1 MSDKKEKN
9 IIIFYS
15 KFGGGHYSAA
25 KALKVTIEEKYD
37 YNVHLIDG
45 FEYAAPILNK
55 ISVNFHKVI
64 SIHIPKLWGTFYK
77 SANTKNSFIEAGFK
91 QVLKLYKTRLYKLIK
106 ELNPEQ
112 IICTHPFPGIMCSN
126 LIKKGKI
133 NIPISNVITD
143 FEVHGFWYILPQ
155 HLKNFFVSTE
165 SMKRE
170 LINVGVKEEIIH
182 ITGIPINPKFDEK
195 ITKEE
200 IQKTYDEFNI
210 PEGKKIITFFAGGA
224 LGVGSKLNI
233 KLLNSITSK
242 LTNYHFVCI
251 SGKNDN
257 LYNLFSENIKKEN
270 INNVSLI
277 KYTKNVFNL
286 LKITD
291 IVFTKPGGLTV
302 TELLSL
308 GIPIFMINPLP
319 GQEFAN
325 KEYIENIEA
334 GLVVTEENLEEI
346 IEKIKNDQEYISKLS
361 KNAKENGF
369 TNASYNIIKKIIE
382 NN

>member
-1 MSDKKEKN
+1 MY
-9 IIIFYS
+9 F
-15 KFGGGHYSAA
+15 
-25 KALKVTIEEKYD
+25 
-37 YNVHLIDG
+37 
-45 FEYAAPILNK
+45 
-55 ISVNFHKVI
+55 
-64 SIHIPKLWGTFYK
+64 
-77 SANTKNSFIEAGFK
+77 
-91 QVLKLYKTRLYKLIK
+91 R
-106 ELNPEQ
+106 
-112 IICTHPFPGIMCSN
+112 
-126 LIKKGKI
+126 
-133 NIPISNVITD
+133 
-143 FEVHGFWYILPQ
+143 
-155 HLKNFFVSTE
+155 
-165 SMKRE
+165 
-170 LINVGVKEEIIH
+170 
-182 ITGIPINPKFDEK
+182 
-195 ITKEE
+195 
-200 IQKTYDEFNI
+200 
-210 PEGKKIITFFAGGA
+210 
-224 LGVGSKLNI
+224 
-233 KLLNSITSK
+233 
-242 LTNYHFVCI
+242 
-251 SGKNDN
+251 KNDN

-277 KYTKNVFNL
+277 KYTKNVFDL

-346 IEKIKNDQEYISKLS
+346 IEKIKNDQEYILKLS